1 MSWQRDQQR
10 QAHDAREGEEPHE
23 AVGTRSRCHGKE
35 TNWHI
40 VEAWEFDVVLGNS
53 AELHHHCHPIMPN
66 LSGAKVTNS
75 NTRPPMDAR
84 QSSSRAASSLTMA
97 AAVVLRHSR
106 AKLANSVKVTAD
118 LVVHVFGVLRQ
129 SLMDHQ
135 SCLHPSSHPDAKWQ
149 AP

>member
-1 MSWQRDQQR
+1 MAERPIKAGSRRPRRRRAPRGRRHPEQTSR
-10 QAHDAREGEEPHE
+10 QKTN
-23 AVGTRSRCHGKE
+23 GTSSKPGNLMWC
-35 TNWHI
+35 
-40 VEAWEFDVVLGNS
+40 WENS
-53 AELHHHCHPIMPN
+53 AELQHHCHPIMPN
-66 LSGAKVTNS
+66 FSGAKVTNS

-84 QSSSRAASSLTMA
+84 QSSSRDASSLTMA
-97 AAVVLRHSR
+97 AAEVLRHSK
-106 AKLANSVKVTAD
+106 AKLAKSVKVTAD